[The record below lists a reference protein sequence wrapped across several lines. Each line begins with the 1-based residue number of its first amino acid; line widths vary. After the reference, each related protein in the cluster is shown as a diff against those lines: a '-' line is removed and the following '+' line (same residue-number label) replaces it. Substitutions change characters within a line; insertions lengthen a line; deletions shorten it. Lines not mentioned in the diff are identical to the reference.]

1 MCQKLL
7 LRILCFCLAAF
18 IYIPMAFCQNAGATA
33 NKKDSSLN
41 VQTRENIFPAIT
53 PENFATPVNKVIDS
67 NANAV
72 VLANVGSVEFIGN
85 KFDYLSFVYRK
96 KTRIKILNKKAF
108 DLATIKISLHG
119 KDEDQDLLTDF
130 HASTYNLADG
140 RIKETTLSD
149 KDLLDTRVSK
159 SHDEKSFTMPDLKE
173 GSIIEYT
180 YTITSIN
187 FVDIPGWHFQYINYP
202 VLFSE
207 FNLAVP
213 DLFRY
218 LMIRYGIDSFATT
231 NSLDSY
237 EHLHTAHYNIGT
249 NVHHH
254 TWIMEDLP
262 QFKFE
267 DYINNAYNY
276 LDRIEFTLAQISNGR
291 QVVGTMSKDWKTARK
306 DLSRDAD
313 FGHAILKEN
322 ADNLHKTVKK
332 IIGDNSDAL
341 SAARQIYYYVRNNFK
356 CTPND
361 DISIQKDLYDVNKTH
376 KGSVAELNLLLTA
389 LFRQIDLNAD
399 PVILTTQSFGHFP
412 ETYPVLGNINYV
424 ICRLVIYKD
433 TLYLDASDPTMGF
446 GKIPLECYNG
456 LAEVID
462 PNNYND
468 SVFLYPSQIKDPG
481 ITSVV
486 LVYNDSTKSES
497 GSFESL
503 LGYYESAD
511 LRKSVAENNG
521 KDKLL
526 KEIKKDYGPDV
537 SINNLQLD
545 SLNQP
550 DQPIKTKFDIDYK
563 NGFDDDVIYFS
574 PVLDNDYRKNP
585 FNSTDKRIYPVE
597 LTYPIDETYDFTMD
611 IPNGYTVD
619 ELPKSV
625 HVDFNGTDGSFLYQ
639 ITKDEYTVQLHM
651 VIQIHQTF
659 FPPEAYSSLR
669 DFFNMI
675 IKKENEQVVFKKKK

>member
-1 MCQKLL
+1 
-7 LRILCFCLAAF
+7 
-18 IYIPMAFCQNAGATA
+18 
-33 NKKDSSLN
+33 D
-41 VQTRENIFPAIT
+41 TREILHMTNY
-53 PENFATPVNKVIDS
+53 
-67 NANAV
+67 
-72 VLANVGSVEFIGN
+72 NVGTDVHHHKWIMKDIAPFKVEDYIRGAGQYLDQIG
-85 KFDYLSFVYRK
+85 
-96 KTRIKILNKKAF
+96 F
-108 DLATIKISLHG
+108 DLA
-119 KDEDQDLLTDF
+119 Q
-130 HASTYNLADG
+130 TYNG
-140 RIKETTLSD
+140 D
-149 KDLLDTRVSK
+149 KVS
-159 SHDEKSFTMPDLKE
+159 
-173 GSIIEYT
+173 
-180 YTITSIN
+180 SIN
-187 FVDIPGWHFQYINYP
+187 
-202 VLFSE
+202 L
-207 FNLAVP
+207 
-213 DLFRY
+213 
-218 LMIRYGIDSFATT
+218 
-231 NSLDSY
+231 
-237 EHLHTAHYNIGT
+237 
-249 NVHHH
+249 
-254 TWIMEDLP
+254 
-262 QFKFE
+262 
-267 DYINNAYNY
+267 
-276 LDRIEFTLAQISNGR
+276 
-291 QVVGTMSKDWKTARK
+291 DWKTQRK
-306 DLSRDAD
+306 KLSEYAD
-313 FGHAILKEN
+313 FGGAVQKEN
-322 ADNLHKTVKK
+322 ASNLKNTLSKICPDNLGTL
-332 IIGDNSDAL
+332 DA
-341 SAARQIYYYVRNNFK
+341 AKQIYYYIRNNFK
-356 CTPND
+356 S
-361 DISIQKDLYDVNKTH
+361 ISDNEILLVDDLYQVNKTH
-376 KGSVAELNLLLTA
+376 KGSAAALNLLLTA
-389 LFRQIDLNAD
+389 LLRLRDMNAD

-412 ETYPVLGNINYV
+412 ENYPVLENINYV

-433 TLYLDASDPTMGF
+433 TLYLDASDPTIGF

-521 KDKLL
+521 KEKLL

-563 NGFDDDVIYFS
+563 SGFDDDVIYFS

-585 FNSTDKRIYPVE
+585 FNSTDKRIFPVE
-597 LTYPIDETYDFTMD
+597 LLYPIDETYDFTMD

-639 ITKDEYTVQLHM
+639 ITKDDYTVQLHM

-669 DFFNMI
+669 DFFNMV